1 MNDTK
6 ELKKIISPIIDDIK
20 VFQQEFEDALRSEVR
35 LINVIGKYLIRRK
48 GKSIRP
54 VLTILS
60 ARLCGGTTINS
71 YKAAAMLELLHMAT
85 LIHDDVVDQSKK
97 RRGFPTVHRIWKS
110 KASVIMGDFLLSKV
124 LTNLIKMRDFEA
136 LDLLSNTA
144 ERLSSGEMLQIERSF
159 KKDMTEKIYFQM
171 IKDKTAALISTSC
184 ELGALTSSS
193 GGDHRQTLKMYG
205 ENLGMAF
212 QIKDDVFDIW
222 GSEISTGKDTNIDVA
237 KNMIT
242 LPIIYV
248 LNSNLS
254 SAAKKQVKKT
264 LSNGKS
270 KKDLNRLKEIVF
282 DGGGIDYA
290 KDKINQFTDTAV
302 SYLDQFPDNSY
313 KQSMIDLAL
322 YNAERTR

>member
-60 ARLCGGTTINS
+60 ARLCGGTTLNS

-124 LTNLIKMRDFEA
+124 LINLIKMRDFEA

-159 KKDMTEKIYFQM
+159 KKDMTEKIYYQM
-171 IKDKTAALISTSC
+171 IKDKT
-184 ELGALTSSS
+184 
-193 GGDHRQTLKMYG
+193 
-205 ENLGMAF
+205 N
-212 QIKDDVFDIW
+212 IKEEYSF
-222 GSEISTGKDTNIDVA
+222 
-237 KNMIT
+237 
-242 LPIIYV
+242 
-248 LNSNLS
+248 
-254 SAAKKQVKKT
+254 
-264 LSNGKS
+264 
-270 KKDLNRLKEIVF
+270 
-282 DGGGIDYA
+282 
-290 KDKINQFTDTAV
+290 
-302 SYLDQFPDNSY
+302 
-313 KQSMIDLAL
+313 
-322 YNAERTR
+322 